1 MIVTIGEILVDLIG
15 TQEGEALSFQRFAGG
30 APFNVVCAAKK
41 MGGECGFVGCVGND
55 LFGNY
60 LLNFAKEQALDYL
73 DIRLDEDHNTTI
85 ALVQLDEHGDR
96 SFCFHR
102 KHTADYQI
110 TKTQIENGVKI
121 ADTVVL
127 GTLMLSE
134 KKGIEAADCVLE
146 LVKKYDKRL
155 CLDVNYR
162 EDVFKGRDPKSVYAK
177 YIAAANVLKFSEEE
191 LERFVE
197 GDSLFDRL
205 KKTAGE
211 NKLVCVSLGRKG
223 CAYAYQGTTAILD
236 TIEVKTVDTTG
247 AGDAF
252 FGCLLAQL
260 DGKDFD
266 RFTANDLRELF
277 HRANICG
284 ALTTTRRGAIAA
296 LPERNEVFGYRFGT
310 IPGSKGRLH

>member
-1 MIVTIGEILVDLIG
+1 MIVNIGEILVDLIG
-15 TQEGEALSFQRFAGG
+15 KSEGEELSFQRFAGG

-41 MGGECGFVGCVGND
+41 MGAQCGFAGCVGND

-60 LLNFAKEQALDYL
+60 LLQFAKERKLDYL
-73 DIRLDEDHNTTI
+73 DIRSDDEHNTTV

-96 SFCFHR
+96 SFCFNR

-110 TKTQIENGVKI
+110 TKTQIENAVKI

-134 KKGIEAADCVLE
+134 KEGVAAADQVVALA
-146 LVKKYDKRL
+146 KKQGKRL

-162 EDVFKGRDPKSVYAK
+162 DDIFKGRDPKPVYAK
-177 YIAAANVLKFSEEE
+177 YIAAADVLKFSEEE
-191 LERFVE
+191 LEMFVE
-197 GDSLFDRL
+197 GKALSERL
-205 KKTAGE
+205 QKIAGME
-211 NKLVCVSLGRKG
+211 KLVCVTLGAKG
-223 CAYAYQGTTAILD
+223 CAYSYRGETAFLD
-236 TIEVKTVDTTG
+236 TLPVKTVDTTG

-260 DGKDFD
+260 DQKDFD
-266 RFTANDLRELF
+266 RLNREELHAIF
-277 HRANICG
+277 ARANACG

-296 LPERNEVFGYRFGT
+296 LPERNEVFG
-310 IPGSKGRLH
+310 